1 MIKKDLADMR
11 KHMKLESTMLQFGE
25 IYNIYL
31 KKDNLEIIHKEVKHF
46 NSLDEETQE
55 LYIKNFKKLLSG
67 AMDTKLFQLDFKEI
81 EIENHSQKL
90 LSSALENKSK
100 EEELLYLDEL
110 VNKLAANYKYEN
122 DIVITFIR
130 GQYWKGAKKRSI
142 EADEAMDDNVFA
154 FNFFIGSINK
164 IEYPKKALQFD
175 YINREFRT
183 NSALDALVNLNSP
196 LDGFM
201 FPCFNNN
208 CTDVNHIMYYS
219 GRTNEVNMD
228 FIEEVLNCSLKIT
241 AAEEKSSFNSIIR
254 EVVGDAINPET
265 MQTIYEKIASK
276 AEEVEEGEVP
286 VVTMKDI
293 QNVLEYSGVEEKDIE
308 KLEKVYEETIGSTS
322 FDFKVDNIL
331 PDLNSKSV
339 KIESETANISIAPS
353 ALGKIKQVRDKHG
366 RKCLLIELDEDI
378 EINGIKIKDTDF

>member
-25 IYNIYL
+25 MYNIYL
-31 KKDNLEIIHKEVKHF
+31 KKDNLEIVHKEVKNF
-46 NSLDEETQE
+46 NVLDEESQE

-67 AMDTKLFQLDFKEI
+67 ALDTKLFQLDFKEI
-81 EIENHSQKL
+81 EIENHSQSL
-90 LSSALENKSK
+90 LFSALESKSK
-100 EEELLYLDEL
+100 EEELLFLDEII
-110 VNKLAANYKYEN
+110 NKLASNYKYEN
-122 DIVITFIR
+122 DVIITFIR
-130 GQYWKGAKKRSI
+130 GQYWKGAKRRSV
-142 EADEAMDDNVFA
+142 EADEAIDDDVFA
-154 FNFFIGSINK
+154 FNFLLGSINK

-183 NSALDALVNLNSP
+183 NSALDAVINLNSP

-208 CTDVNHIMYYS
+208 YSDVNHIMYYS

-241 AAEEKSSFNSIIR
+241 AAEEKSSFNAIIR

-265 MQTIYEKIASK
+265 MQTIYEKIAAK
-276 AEEVEEGEVP
+276 AEEVEEGEAP
-286 VVTMKDI
+286 VVSMKDI

-308 KLEKVYEETIGSTS
+308 KLEKVYEETIGTTS

-339 KIESETANISIAPS
+339 KIESETANISISPS
-353 ALGKIKQVRDKHG
+353 ALGKIKQIRDKHG